1 MTGAA
6 DLFLGVIALSVLVMA
21 VIQVGALV
29 AGLRLARRVD
39 QVSRQIE
46 QDIKPLLSNLTTVA
60 NEAARTAS
68 LAARQVERVDQVF
81 GEVAARVDEALL
93 AARQVVGGP
102 ARNGMAVVAGVQAA
116 LSAFKGIREASRR
129 RRNLRP
135 GVDDE
140 DSLFIG

>member
-46 QDIKPLLSNLTTVA
+46 QDIKPLLSNLTAVA

-81 GEVAARVDEALL
+81 GEVAARVDETLL

-102 ARNGMAVVAGVQAA
+102 AKNGMAVVAGVQAA